1 MKFLLQH
8 INVNIPKDEHGG
20 VVNNQQESW
29 RFKFDKILHNARQD
43 DVFDNCARDI
53 VRSVVDGFNGTV
65 LVYGQTGAG
74 KTFTMSGSMQNYKY
88 RGLIPRAVSQVFQEI
103 GSRFD
108 NEYTVRVSYLEIYNE
123 LMFDLISSVPTS
135 EQQGT
140 AISIQDDA
148 KGEIHVKGLTLN
160 MCKNEEEAL
169 NFLFE
174 GESNRTISAH

>member
-1 MKFLLQH
+1 
-8 INVNIPKDEHGG
+8 VNIPKDEHGG
-20 VVNNQQESW
+20 HVNNQQESW
-29 RFKFDKILHNARQD
+29 RFKFDKLLHNATQE
-43 DVFDNCARDI
+43 DVFDTCARDI
-53 VRSVVDGFNGTV
+53 VKSVVDGINGTV

-88 RGLIPRAVSQVFQEI
+88 RGLVPRAISQVFQEI

-123 LMFDLISSVPTS
+123 LLFDLISEVPTS

-148 KGEIHVKGLTLN
+148 KGEI
-160 MCKNEEEAL
+160 
-169 NFLFE
+169 
-174 GESNRTISAH
+174 